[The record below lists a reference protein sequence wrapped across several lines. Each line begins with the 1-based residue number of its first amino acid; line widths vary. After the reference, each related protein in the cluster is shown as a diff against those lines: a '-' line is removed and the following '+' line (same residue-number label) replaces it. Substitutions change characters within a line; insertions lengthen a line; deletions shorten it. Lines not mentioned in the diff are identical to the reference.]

1 MPWSRNGGC
10 GIGAWVNIGRLS
22 SVEERTLRTLISV
35 VAIVVA
41 TMNPLV
47 ALAAKKAAAEKPAAQ
62 GSAEQQ
68 RPFVTVNGV
77 AVPEIDAR
85 IAIVDRRAAGAADSP
100 ALQNAVRN
108 QLVARELFAQQARKQ
123 GLDKNAVLQARAR
136 MAKEELLARAY
147 EEDYLVKHPVG
158 DEQLRKEYDGIKA
171 RSGDKEFL
179 VRHIMLASEDEAK
192 GVITRLRGGE
202 NFQSLAALSK
212 DEGSRARGGE
222 LGWRNASNLPPQLA
236 EAAAKLAKG
245 QTTQQPVKGPV
256 GWHVL
261 LVEDTRPFTM
271 PPYDDKIKGQL
282 RQALARQAL
291 TTHLAELL
299 KSAKVE

>member
-1 MPWSRNGGC
+1 M
-10 GIGAWVNIGRLS
+10 
-22 SVEERTLRTLISV
+22 RTLIPAMAV
-35 VAIVVA
+35 VFAA
-41 TMNPLV
+41 TTPLV
-47 ALAAKKAAAEKPAAQ
+47 ALAATKAPAEKPAAQ
-62 GSAEQQ
+62 KSAEQQ

-77 AVPEIDAR
+77 AVPEIEAR
-85 IAIVDRRAAGAADSP
+85 IAIADRQAAGVADSP

-123 GLDKNAVLQARAR
+123 GLDKNAVLRAR
-136 MAKEELLARAY
+136 MRMAQEDLLARAY
-147 EEDYLVKHPVG
+147 EEDYLIKHPSS

-202 NFQSLAALSK
+202 SFQSLAASSK

-222 LGWRNASNLPPQLA
+222 LGWRNASTLPPQLA

-245 QTTQQPVKGPV
+245 QTTQQPVKGPT

-282 RQALARQAL
+282 RQALVRQAL

>member
-1 MPWSRNGGC
+1 M
-10 GIGAWVNIGRLS
+10 
-22 SVEERTLRTLISV
+22 RTLISAIAV
-35 VAIVVA
+35 VLAA
-41 TMNPLV
+41 TTPLV
-47 ALAAKKAAAEKPAAQ
+47 ALAAKKDPAEKPAVQ

-68 RPFVTVNGV
+68 RPVVTVNGV

-85 IAIVDRRAAGAADSP
+85 IAVADRRAAGVADSP

-123 GLDKNAVLQARAR
+123 GLDKNAVLRAR
-136 MAKEELLARAY
+136 MRMAQEELLARAY
-147 EEDYLVKHPVG
+147 EEDYLVKHPSS
-158 DEQLRKEYDGIKA
+158 DEQVRKEYDGIKA

-202 NFQSLAALSK
+202 SFQSLAALSK
-212 DEGSRARGGE
+212 DEGSRTRGGE
-222 LGWRNASNLPPQLA
+222 LGWRNASNLPPQLT
-236 EAAAKLAKG
+236 EAATKLAKG
-245 QTTQQPVKGPV
+245 QTTQQPVKGPA

-291 TTHLAELL
+291 ATHLGELL

>member
-1 MPWSRNGGC
+1 M
-10 GIGAWVNIGRLS
+10 
-22 SVEERTLRTLISV
+22 LRILISAIA
-35 VAIVVA
+35 VALAA
-41 TMNPLV
+41 TTPLA
-47 ALAAKKAAAEKPAAQ
+47 ALAAKKVPAEKAAAPGA
-62 GSAEQQ
+62 AEQQ
-68 RPFVTVNGV
+68 PFVTVNGV

-85 IAIVDRRAAGAADSP
+85 IAIADRRAAGAADSP
-100 ALQNAVRN
+100 VLQGAVRN

-123 GLDKNAVLQARAR
+123 GLDRNAVLRAR
-136 MAKEELLARAY
+136 IRMAQEELLARAY
-147 EEDYLVKHPVG
+147 EEDYLAKHPIG
-158 DEQLRKEYDGIKA
+158 DEQLRKEYDAIRA

-202 NFQSLAALSK
+202 SFQSLAALSK

-222 LGWRNASNLPPQLA
+222 LGWRNASNLPPTLA

-245 QTTQQPVKGPV
+245 QTTQQPVKGPA

-282 RQALARQAL
+282 RQALVRQAL